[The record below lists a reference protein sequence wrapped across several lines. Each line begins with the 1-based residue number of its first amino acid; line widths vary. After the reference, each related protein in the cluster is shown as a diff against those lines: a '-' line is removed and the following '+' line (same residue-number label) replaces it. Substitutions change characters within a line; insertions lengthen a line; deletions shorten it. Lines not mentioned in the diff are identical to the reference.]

1 MSGLGGI
8 YHIRIAGQ
16 ISLLDFLS
24 LIKFIEAIFGSWC
37 GFPLTGCQKSCVMI
51 NGLPFRPNIIIS
63 HIQSVQDTL
72 K

>member
-16 ISLLDFLS
+16 TSLLDFLS

-37 GFPLTGCQKSCVMI
+37 GFSLTDCQMSYVMI
-51 NGLPFRPNIIIS
+51 TGLPFRPSIIIS